1 MKKLFTIVI
10 LPLCILGLGYL
21 VYSSINKPVKF
32 NKEKEAREKEA
43 IEILK
48 DIRTLQVMYKSN
60 NNRYAPCMDTL
71 IDFYKNGKITIMAQ
85 YGSEDDSSAVKHTED
100 VKRGLRGLTG
110 AKLNEKLFELYQ
122 AGDKNLI
129 VRFPMLTNVKDTLF
143 NDKPNFDPEKLRY
156 IPYADGDT
164 IIMSTVVKM
173 VSGVEVPLFEAK
185 IPYAYRPAPGAPFRG
200 LLSGMDEQLIIN
212 LNAERESTNRYP
224 GLMVGSIENANN
236 NAGNWE

>member
-10 LPLCILGLGYL
+10 LPLCILALGYL
-21 VYSSINKPVKF
+21 IVSSINKPVKF

-60 NNRYAPCMDTL
+60 FNRYAPCMDTL
-71 IDFYKNGKITIMAQ
+71 IDFYNNGKITIMTQ
-85 YGSEDDSSAVKHTED
+85 FGSEDDSSAVMHTET
-100 VKRGLRGLTG
+100 VKRSLRGLTG
-110 AKLNEKLFELYQ
+110 AKLNEKLYELYL

-129 VRFPMLTNVKDTLF
+129 IRFPALTAVKDTLF
-143 NDKPNFDPEKLRY
+143 NDRPHFNPEKLRY
-156 IPYADGDT
+156 IPYAEGDT
-164 IIMSTVVKM
+164 VIMSTVVKM

-185 IPYAYRPAPGAPFRG
+185 IPFGVRPAPGAPFRG
-200 LLSGMDEQLIIN
+200 LLTGMDEQLIIN
-212 LNAERESTNRYP
+212 LNADREDTGRYP